1 MQFKPTQR
9 KNGAIVLAMHKN
21 LGAPSSSALQ
31 LPVGGGGCQQGE
43 QLQQHGQHGHK
54 QQRKRQHS
62 SYSPSAKPA
71 KPSPSSSSSSSQSS
85 GNKPSRK
92 H

>member
-21 LGAPSSSALQ
+21 LGPPSSALQ
-31 LPVGGGGCQQGE
+31 VPVGGGQQEE

-54 QQRKRQHS
+54 QQRKRHHS
-62 SYSPSAKPA
+62 SYSPSAKPV
-71 KPSPSSSSSSSQSS
+71 KPSSSSSSPSS